1 MGPHST
7 TLQCF
12 PVLVTSL
19 SCIAL
24 HISNDPAL
32 CSELRLWPIFATPQK
47 SVLLYALCPLPIALW
62 DVLWLLCAQ
71 YVGAVLCC
79 AQLRKHIPQQTV
91 GTLLPPGWSAL
102 PTRECQTSIYP
113 LSRTML
119 YFLFICPFICLY
131 RSLSEYCSL
140 CVNGIN
146 KCVPLFSGF
155 KLSGFNFGC
164 GFGCWFWSYIYIVS

>member
-19 SCIAL
+19 PCITYFKWSSPVQWIKAL
-24 HISNDPAL
+24 VNICHP
-32 CSELRLWPIFATPQK
+32 PK

-79 AQLRKHIPQQTV
+79 AQLHKHISQQTV

-131 RSLSEYCSL
+131 RSLAEYCSL
-140 CVNGIN
+140 CVNGTN
-146 KCVPLFSGF
+146 KCVALFSGF

-164 GFGCWFWSYIYIVS
+164 GFGCWFWSHI

>member
-1 MGPHST
+1 MGPPHP
-7 TLQCF
+7 Q
-12 PVLVTSL
+12 PQHGPAQHNPAVLSSACDLFV
-19 SCIAL
+19 L
-24 HISNDPAL
+24 HY
-32 CSELRLWPIFATPQK
+32 IFLTF
-47 SVLLYALCPLPIALW
+47 ALW

-140 CVNGIN
+140 CVNGTN
-146 KCVPLFSGF
+146 KCVALFSGF

-164 GFGCWFWSYIYIVS
+164 GFGCWFWSYI